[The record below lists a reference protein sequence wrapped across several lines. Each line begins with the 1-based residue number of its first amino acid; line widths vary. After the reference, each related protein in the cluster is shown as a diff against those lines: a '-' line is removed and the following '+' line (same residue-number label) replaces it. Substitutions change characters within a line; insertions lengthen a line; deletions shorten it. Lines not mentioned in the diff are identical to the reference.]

1 MSHRWRRVVG
11 WFVVAAAAVLLTACQ
26 ATIRVGINA
35 NQNGGGTITASV
47 LLDREATQAVPDL
60 GQQLRTSD
68 LLRAGWNVK
77 GPTPLSGGGTVVT
90 ATKSYRTPT
99 EALQIVND
107 LSGPTGPF
115 HDFHLRQ
122 QRSFFSTKTV
132 FSGSV
137 DLTCGLRCFGD
148 AQLQQ
153 QLGADL
159 GLDPGKL
166 QQQAGVILNRV
177 FQFEVAIRLPGS
189 LQSSNAPTQ
198 AGNGAVW
205 TPKLGDKA
213 TLSASAQ
220 AINTTRI
227 ALVAGGAVVVIAV
240 LVLLVVRRRRGGRGR
255 RR

>member
-1 MSHRWRRVVG
+1 MSRTWSTVLG

-35 NQNGGGTITASV
+35 NQDGGGTISASV
-47 LLDREATQAVPDL
+47 LLDREATQAIPDL

-68 LLRAGWNVK
+68 LLRAGWSVK
-77 GPTPLSGGGTVVT
+77 GPTPVGGGGTMVT

-122 QRSFFSTKTV
+122 QHSFFSTKTV
-132 FSGSV
+132 FSGRV

-159 GLDPGKL
+159 GLDPAKL
-166 QQQAGVILNRV
+166 QQQSGVILNRV
-177 FQFEVAIRLPGS
+177 FRFEVAVRLPGS
-189 LQSSNAPTQ
+189 LQSSNAPTE

-213 TLSASAQ
+213 TLNASAR

-227 ALVAGGAVVVIAV
+227 ALVAAGAVVVVAV
-240 LVLLVVRRRRGGRGR
+240 VVLLVVRRRRGRRAR